1 MARKTADKGFTTGAQ
16 GKLPTPR
23 LKKLYRD
30 TVLAKIKEQFG
41 FSTVMQVP
49 TLTKVVVNM
58 GTGVDEKELESAL
71 RDMAV
76 ITGQRPVTT
85 ISRKSVAQ
93 FKLREG
99 QKIGCM
105 VTLRGDRMWH
115 FLDKVCTVALPRIRD
130 FQGLNPKSFDGRGNY
145 SFGLKEQLVFPE
157 IDYDTFDK
165 LRGMDITVCTS
176 ANNDEEARALLKALG
191 MPLRDK

>member
-16 GKLPTPR
+16 GKLPSPR

-30 TVLAKIKEQFG
+30 TVLAKLKEQFG

-58 GTGVDEKELESAL
+58 GTGTDEKELESAL

-99 QKIGCM
+99 QK
-105 VTLRGDRMWH
+105 V
-115 FLDKVCTVALPRIRD
+115 
-130 FQGLNPKSFDGRGNY
+130 FQRLI
-145 SFGLKEQLVFPE
+145 LKES
-157 IDYDTFDK
+157 
-165 LRGMDITVCTS
+165 M
-176 ANNDEEARALLKALG
+176 ALQRQIRRVDL
-191 MPLRDK
+191 

>member
-16 GKLPTPR
+16 GSLPFPR
-23 LKKLYRD
+23 LKKVYRD
-30 TVLAKIKEQFG
+30 TVIAKLKEQFG
-41 FSTVMQVP
+41 FTSLMQVP

-58 GTGVDEKELESAL
+58 GTGTDEKELESAL

-76 ITGQRPVTT
+76 ITGQRPVST
-85 ISRKSVAQ
+85 IARKSVAQ

-130 FQGLNPKSFDGRGNY
+130 RKS
-145 SFGLKEQLVFPE
+145 V
-157 IDYDTFDK
+157 
-165 LRGMDITVCTS
+165 V
-176 ANNDEEARALLKALG
+176 
-191 MPLRDK
+191 